1 MNEEFNINH
10 TFCPKTNVDKN
21 KLGDLDQFLDYQT
34 KHVKK
39 VTEKVSKLKAEKE
52 TNNYDSIVN

>member
-39 VTEKVSKLKAEKE
+39 VTEKVSKLIYLRNLKKFL
-52 TNNYDSIVN
+52 TRR